1 MTRWTAQGRPRPILR
16 ATALGAALLVAPG
29 FAEEAGSATDQEYDE
44 EVVVVGIR
52 GSLRQ
57 SLDRKRNAENFV
69 DAITAEDIGAFPDQ
83 NLAESLQ
90 RVTGVGIDR
99 QKGEGAFLT
108 VRGLGPDFVQVT
120 TNGRAQVSNVQTQAS
135 GDARNSNNNGS
146 RIVGFNQYQS
156 GLVQAVE
163 VYKSPQANHYEGGLG
178 GIVEVQTRRPIDIG
192 RRVVSVSARAIHGE
206 LAGETDPS
214 VFALFSDKFA
224 DDTLGFM
231 ISAEWDDRTLREDE
245 VDITSFTPVERAY
258 DLDGDGTREV
268 MGFHPENVRAVYTE
282 QERERM
288 NVSAALQWRPNERV
302 DVTWDLL
309 YSEFDRETF
318 LLRLPLRT
326 NASIAS
332 GMVDVVQVNDGGTNV
347 FSTFDTVNAV
357 PRPFPWVATN
367 EVESITTGLDLEF
380 TVNDRLNVSFDLAI
394 AQAENDGREILYLT
408 EVGGRVQ
415 VRTEMTGKD
424 APAVTIG
431 RDLSN
436 PADFVTVGV
445 GDRSQV
451 LEDDELQFR
460 ADAEYTFPNSEFVES
475 IEVGVSYRDRERND
489 YGRGVFATNWF
500 GEPVI
505 GVRPFPVSDFLTGIK
520 TNFLTEWLNPDV
532 HAAVDHFLVG
542 RRDEIPQSRLDG
554 LTERTASD
562 IIYEEQITAAYVLA
576 NFSGQIGNTPFS
588 GNFGIRY
595 VDTETEATGLV
606 QDVTGFVVISPTLA
620 NLIFSEPF
628 LRGSTNSYA
637 EVLPSLNLR
646 FELRDDLILRA
657 AAASVMSRPAFS
669 SLNPGQGGSAV
680 LRLISSGNP
689 TLDPITAD
697 QADLALEWYFGDYA
711 IASAGAFQKKAEG
724 FVETGTT
731 FRTLPEV
738 IDPQTDEAV
747 TLRVNQP
754 LNGPDTTVKGFE
766 LAYQNTFA
774 NLPAPFDGLGV
785 TLNYTFIDSAE
796 DFLNQLT
803 GTRFGILGLS
813 ENTYNVGVFYEKGRF
828 SARIAY
834 NHRDEFL
841 EDLTDTRGHPILVDA
856 YEQWDASVKYHL
868 NDKVTL
874 SLEAINL
881 TDENVT
887 LYHVVG
893 TGSREWF
900 NAEQNTGRRL
910 FAGVRMQL

>member
-1 MTRWTAQGRPRPILR
+1 MTRTTRDGRARPVLPI
-16 ATALGAALLVAPG
+16 AILGAALLAAPG
-29 FAEEAGSATDQEYDE
+29 LAEEAGSAGDQEYDE

-57 SLDRKRNAENFV
+57 SLERKRNADNFV

-90 RVTGVGIDR
+90 RMTGVGIDR

-120 TNGRAQVSNVQTQAS
+120 TNGRAQVSNVQTQSS

-146 RIVGFNQYQS
+146 RIVGFDQYQS

-178 GIVEVQTRRPIDIG
+178 GVVEVQTRRPIDIG
-192 RRVVSVSARAIHGE
+192 RRVVSLSARAIHGE
-206 LAGETDPS
+206 LSGETDPA

-231 ISAEWDDRTLREDE
+231 ISAQWDDRTLREDE
-245 VDITSFTPVERAY
+245 VDITSFTPVERGY
-258 DLDGDGTREV
+258 DLDRDGTDDV
-268 MGFHPENVRAVYTE
+268 MGFNPENVRAVYTG
-282 QERERM
+282 QERERL
-288 NVSAALQWRPNERV
+288 NISAALQWRPTERI

-309 YSEFDRETF
+309 YSEFNRETF

-326 NASIAS
+326 NASINS
-332 GMVDVVQVNDGGTNV
+332 GMVDAVQVNDNGTNV
-347 FSTFDTVNAV
+347 LATFETVNAV
-357 PRPFPWVATN
+357 PRPFPFQADN
-367 EVESITTGLDLEF
+367 EVESISTGINLDF
-380 TVNDRLNVSFDLAI
+380 AVNDRLNVSVDVALS
-394 AQAENDGREILYLT
+394 QAENDGRELLYLT
-408 EVGGRVQ
+408 EVAGRVR

-436 PADFVTVGV
+436 PADFITVGV
-445 GDRSQV
+445 GDRNQV
-451 LEDDELQFR
+451 LKDDEIQFR
-460 ADAEYTFPNSEFVES
+460 ADAEYTFPDSDFLES

-489 YGRGVFATNWF
+489 FGRGIFTTAFF

-505 GVRPFPVSDFLTGIK
+505 GVEGFPVSDFLTGIS
-520 TNFLTEWLNPDV
+520 TNFPKEWLNPDI
-532 HAAVDHFLVG
+532 HGAVQHYLVD
-542 RRDEIPQSRLDG
+542 RRNEIPEGSFRG

-562 IIYEEQITAAYVLA
+562 ILYDEQITAAYVMA
-576 NFSGQIGNTPFS
+576 NFSGQIGDTPFS

-620 NLIFSEPF
+620 NLIFSDPF
-628 LRGSTNSYA
+628 LRGSTNSYT

-657 AAASVMSRPAFS
+657 AAASVLSRPAFGV
-669 SLNPGQGGSAV
+669 LNPGQGGSAV
-680 LRLISSGNP
+680 LRLITSGNP
-689 TLDPITAD
+689 DLEPITAD
-697 QADLALEWYFGDYA
+697 QLDLALEWYFADYA
-711 IASAGAFQKKAEG
+711 IASAGAFYKTAEG

-731 FRTLPEV
+731 FRTLSDV
-738 IDPQTDEAV
+738 IDPQTDEPV
-747 TLRVNQP
+747 VLRVNQP
-754 LNGPDTTVKGFE
+754 SNGPDTTIQGFE
-766 LAYQNTFA
+766 FAYQQTFA
-774 NLPAPFDGLGV
+774 RLPEPFDGLGV
-785 TLNYTFIDSAE
+785 TLNYTFIDSAD

-803 GTRFGILGLS
+803 GTKFGILGLS
-813 ENTYNVGVFYEKGRF
+813 ENTYNVSVFYEKGPF

-841 EDLTDTRGHPILVDA
+841 EDLTDTRGHPQFVDA
-856 YEQWDASVKYHL
+856 YEQWDASLKYRM
-868 NDKVTL
+868 NDKVTFT
-874 SLEAINL
+874 LEAINL

-887 LYHVVG
+887 LYHVLG
-893 TGSREWF
+893 TGSQEWF
-900 NAEQNTGRRL
+900 NAEQNTGRRI
-910 FAGVRMQL
+910 FAGVRVQF